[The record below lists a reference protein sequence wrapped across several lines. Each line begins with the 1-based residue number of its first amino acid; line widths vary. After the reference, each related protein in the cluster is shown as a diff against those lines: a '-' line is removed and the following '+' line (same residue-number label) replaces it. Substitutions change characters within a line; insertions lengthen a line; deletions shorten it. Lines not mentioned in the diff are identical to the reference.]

1 MSLISGAGL
10 RVVVA
15 GTEMN
20 HSDNIYFTV
29 IVGMSILVNNNI
41 KGDVCGKISYRT
53 HIEFH
58 HCHHLLHKPD
68 YLPGHNGC
76 MMGRKSLQHI

>member
-10 RVVVA
+10 RVVA

-29 IVGMSILVNNNI
+29 IVGML
-41 KGDVCGKISYRT
+41 
-53 HIEFH
+53 F
-58 HCHHLLHKPD
+58 
-68 YLPGHNGC
+68 
-76 MMGRKSLQHI
+76 